1 MVIVSFSRSPFL
13 DKLTYWQVMVFKG
26 QVDDKSRRRL
36 KSENTSTSI
45 VHFKKL
51 SYLSS
56 KDQPWHIYLP
66 KSNLAKIRACPYRK
80 TSSNTIEYTLSTT
93 KIVILKTTFASAL
106 PHRSLI
112 TCFLN
117 FSSVS
122 EILNSELSEPKN
134 VGQISRQEIDDG
146 QATQRCVSFQGGAE
160 WLVGPTCALLSTHS
174 SGCGPGRDMQ
184 CGPEEGA
191 TPDLDSRG
199 ATATSYRISA

>member
-1 MVIVSFSRSPFL
+1 MSILIVSFSRSPFL
-13 DKLTYWQVMVFKG
+13 DKLTYWQVMVFKA

-93 KIVILKTTFASAL
+93 KKVILKTTFASAL

-112 TCFLN
+112 KCFLN

-134 VGQISRQEIDDG
+134 VGQISRQEIDDS
-146 QATQRCVSFQGGAE
+146 QATQRCVSFQGRMIG
-160 WLVGPTCALLSTHS
+160 GPHMCAAVHTFQWVWARAWHAMWARGRCHARFGFSRSHS
-174 SGCGPGRDMQ
+174 H
-184 CGPEEGA
+184 
-191 TPDLDSRG
+191 
-199 ATATSYRISA
+199 